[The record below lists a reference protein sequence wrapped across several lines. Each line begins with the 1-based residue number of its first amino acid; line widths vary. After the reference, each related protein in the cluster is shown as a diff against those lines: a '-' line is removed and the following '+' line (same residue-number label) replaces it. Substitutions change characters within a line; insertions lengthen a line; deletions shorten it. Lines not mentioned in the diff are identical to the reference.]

1 MDLKIAL
8 SGDLPARCSDALAA
22 LAPELGMV
30 PAAEGVPVR
39 GHRGAALAVCCDGA
53 SVTIEWAQPIQF
65 YRALSLL
72 PRPLAACDIREE
84 PCFETVGM
92 MFDTSRNA
100 VLRPDTLRSFLRK
113 MALMGMN
120 LGMMYT
126 EDTYE
131 VPGQPYF
138 GYQRGRYTY
147 EELHALDDY
156 ADMLGIE
163 LCPCVQTLGHLN
175 RALHWPAMRR
185 LQDNDE
191 VLLADSE
198 ETYSFLRQILT
209 AASAPYRSK
218 RIHIGMDEA
227 HGVGMGA
234 HLRLHGYEKPYD
246 ILRRHLKRVLDIVN
260 ELGLSP
266 MMWSDMYFR
275 LESPTNGYYDG
286 PMPSQQAVDAVVPGV
301 ELVYWDYYHMRE
313 AEYDEQ
319 LKKHDALHAPTVFA
333 GGIWTWCGPAPDYDK
348 TRTAT
353 LAGLSACRKAG
364 VKRYVFA
371 STLYVYGKSGGFY
384 RCSKQACELYIENY
398 HDMFGLEYTILRYGS
413 LYGPRADR
421 RNAINR
427 FVAEALEKGTI
438 TYYGAPTAL
447 REYIHVEDAALSTV
461 EILGPEYAN
470 QNIVLT
476 GNQPM
481 QVGDL
486 FRMIEEML
494 GKPIEIKY
502 QHDPNSGHYQIT
514 PYAFMPKVGRKM
526 TPHLSTELGQG
537 VLKVMEEIHQ
547 ELHPDLKELGGYL
560 MVDKAD

>member
-1 MDLKIAL
+1 MKIVFFGG
-8 SGDLPARCSDALAA
+8 SGFLGSHVCDKLSDA
-22 LAPELGMV
+22 
-30 PAAEGVPVR
+30 
-39 GHRGAALAVCCDGA
+39 GHD
-53 SVTIEWAQPIQF
+53 VTIVD
-65 YRALSLL
+65 L
-72 PRPLAACDIREE
+72 RPS
-84 PCFETVGM
+84 PY
-92 MFDTSRNA
+92 
-100 VLRPDTLRSFLRK
+100 LRPDQK
-113 MALMGMN
+113 MVTGSL
-120 LGMMYT
+120 LD
-126 EDTYE
+126 EDLVNT
-131 VPGQPYF
+131 VVSG
-138 GYQRGRYTY
+138 
-147 EELHALDDY
+147 
-156 ADMLGIE
+156 ADAVFDFAG
-163 LCPCVQTLGHLN
+163 
-175 RALHWPAMRR
+175 
-185 LQDNDE
+185 
-191 VLLADSE
+191 LADIGESNQKPVG
-198 ETYSFLRQILT
+198 TARINVLGNVIL
-209 AASAPYRSK
+209 
-218 RIHIGMDEA
+218 
-227 HGVGMGA
+227 
-234 HLRLHGYEKPYD
+234 
-246 ILRRHLKRVLDIVN
+246 
-260 ELGLSP
+260 
-266 MMWSDMYFR
+266 
-275 LESPTNGYYDG
+275 LE
-286 PMPSQQAVDAVVPGV
+286 
-301 ELVYWDYYHMRE
+301 
-313 AEYDEQ
+313 
-319 LKKHDALHAPTVFA
+319 
-333 GGIWTWCGPAPDYDK
+333 
-348 TRTAT
+348 
-353 LAGLSACRKAG
+353 ACRKAG

-494 GKPIEIKY
+494 CKHNEITY